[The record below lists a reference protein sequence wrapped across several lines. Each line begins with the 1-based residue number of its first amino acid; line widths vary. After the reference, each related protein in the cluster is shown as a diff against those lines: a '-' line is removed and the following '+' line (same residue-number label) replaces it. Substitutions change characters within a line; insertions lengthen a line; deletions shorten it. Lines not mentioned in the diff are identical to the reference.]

1 MSQKSNYMP
10 WKQFSFRSIILTR
23 LLLVSVPILLMG
35 VYITYRKARSAF
47 LETARQNLTE
57 SAIRNGESIEHSIQ
71 ALKINLA
78 TASDSVIL
86 KLDDSI
92 EKKAFLEQLAYTF
105 PLANNCVQL
114 VDLQKNQLTI
124 NTCNEPMFQAVK
136 LDSWPSQKNKVL
148 THPSD
153 VYIKNMPAVD
163 ETQFSNRVHQLN
175 LLFSAPVYDQKGKL
189 RYALSLK
196 TSLINR
202 EKMAPGSLS
211 GNPVVISQNG
221 TILAHPLYKRIGLN
235 INQEEDYNRLQN
247 LINSAI
253 EGRRDFLHLF
263 SFEKDGVEIVA
274 GYSSIPSPITL
285 EKNQKWIVL
294 AVSPLDYALA
304 PLRDIKNVLTNMVL
318 TLMIGNILA
327 ILYIAR
333 ELSRP
338 IEKLRDY
345 ALNKD
350 SIHSQEPIPRNFYIK
365 ELDQLATSLEAMLES
380 LKTWSDEVISSW
392 REAQNANQL
401 KNEFLATTSHELRT
415 PLNGIIGCLR
425 IIKDG
430 YCDDL
435 QEQEELLLQA
445 DYAAVHLLGIIN
457 DILDIAKIEAG
468 KLSINPEPLDL
479 KTVLTEVVNLQLV
492 HSQKKKLIFNLSN
505 WQPDVIIY
513 ADAAKF
519 KQVLLNVLSNAIKFT
534 DSGSITISTST
545 DETIAYITV
554 QDTGIGIEP
563 NQQHKLFRPFVMID
577 GTTTRKFG
585 GTGLGLAISK
595 NLMAL
600 MGGDITLFSPG
611 LGKGTTVEL
620 IIPLAASSLITKDV
634 DYYYDPSKS
643 IPH

>member
-1 MSQKSNYMP
+1 MTKKTVYMP
-10 WKQFSFRSIILTR
+10 WNQFSFRSIILTR

-57 SAIRNGESIEHSIQ
+57 SAVRNGESMERLIK
-71 ALKINLA
+71 ALKTNLA
-78 TASDSVIL
+78 TASDHVIFT
-86 KLDDSI
+86 LDESKDQQP
-92 EKKAFLEQLAYTF
+92 FLEQLANTF
-105 PLANNCVQL
+105 SSEINCVQL
-114 VDLQKNQLTI
+114 VELPTNQLI
-124 NTCNEPMFQAVK
+124 NSTCNKQIIYPVPFA
-136 LDSWPSQKNKVL
+136 DWPTQKKQIL
-148 THPSD
+148 TNSSS
-153 VYIKNMPAVD
+153 VYIQKLPTPD
-163 ETQFSNRVHQLN
+163 ENKSTSISQLN
-175 LLFSAPVYDQKGKL
+175 LLFSVPVYDQKNQLK
-189 RYALSLK
+189 YSLSIK

-202 EKMAPGSLS
+202 EKMAPGSLT
-211 GNPVVISQNG
+211 GYPVVISQNG
-221 TILAHPLYKRIGLN
+221 VILAHPLPQRIGLN
-235 INQEEDYNRLQN
+235 ITQEEDYKRLKS

-274 GYSSIPSPITL
+274 GYSSIPSPLTSD
-285 EKNQKWIVL
+285 KNQKWIVL

-304 PLRDIKNVLTNMVL
+304 PLRDIKNVLANMVL
-318 TLMIGNILA
+318 TLLIGNILA

-350 SIHSQEPIPRNFYIK
+350 NIHSQDPIPRNFYIK
-365 ELDQLATSLEAMLES
+365 ELDQLATSLDDMLES
-380 LKTWSDEVISSW
+380 LKTWGDEVVSSW

-435 QEQEELLLQA
+435 EEEKELLQQA
-445 DYAAVHLLGIIN
+445 DNAAVHLLGIIN
-457 DILDIAKIEAG
+457 DILDIAKIESG
-468 KLSINPEPLDL
+468 KLSIHPEPIEL
-479 KTVLTEVVNLQLV
+479 KKLLTEVVNLQLV
-492 HSQKKKLIFNLSN
+492 HIQKKRIILNLSN
-505 WQPDVIIY
+505 WQPNIMIY
-513 ADAAKF
+513 GDAAKL

-534 DSGSITISTST
+534 EVGSITISTVADDSMAFI
-545 DETIAYITV
+545 TIK
-554 QDTGIGIEP
+554 DTGIGIEP
-563 NQQHKLFRPFVMID
+563 SQQHKLFRPFVMID
-577 GTTTRKFG
+577 GSTTRKFG

-595 NLMAL
+595 NLISL

-611 LGKGTTVEL
+611 LGKGTTVEI
-620 IIPLAASSLITKDV
+620 IIPLAESSLIIKDSESQ
-634 DYYYDPSKS
+634 YDPSLS

>member
-1 MSQKSNYMP
+1 MP
-10 WKQFSFRSIILTR
+10 WNQFSFRSIILTR

-57 SAIRNGESIEHSIQ
+57 SAVRNGESMERLIK
-71 ALKINLA
+71 ALKTNLA
-78 TASDSVIL
+78 TASDHVIFT
-86 KLDDSI
+86 LDESKDQQP
-92 EKKAFLEQLAYTF
+92 FLEQLANTF
-105 PLANNCVQL
+105 SSEINCVQL
-114 VDLQKNQLTI
+114 VELPTNQLI
-124 NTCNEPMFQAVK
+124 NSTCNKQIIYPVPFA
-136 LDSWPSQKNKVL
+136 DWPTQKKQIL
-148 THPSD
+148 TNSSS
-153 VYIKNMPAVD
+153 VYIQKLPTPD
-163 ETQFSNRVHQLN
+163 ENKSTSISQLN
-175 LLFSAPVYDQKGKL
+175 LLFSVPVYDQKNQLK
-189 RYALSLK
+189 YSLSIK

-202 EKMAPGSLS
+202 EKMAPGSLT
-211 GNPVVISQNG
+211 GYPVVISQNG
-221 TILAHPLYKRIGLN
+221 VILAHPLPQRIGLN
-235 INQEEDYNRLQN
+235 ITQEEDYKRLKS

-274 GYSSIPSPITL
+274 GYSSIPSPLTSD
-285 EKNQKWIVL
+285 KNQKWIVL

-304 PLRDIKNVLTNMVL
+304 PLRDIKNVLANMVL
-318 TLMIGNILA
+318 TLLIGNILA

-350 SIHSQEPIPRNFYIK
+350 NIHSQDPIPRNFYIK
-365 ELDQLATSLEAMLES
+365 ELDQLATSLDDMLES
-380 LKTWSDEVISSW
+380 LKTWGDEVVSSW

-435 QEQEELLLQA
+435 EEEKELLQQA
-445 DYAAVHLLGIIN
+445 DNAAVHLLGIIN
-457 DILDIAKIEAG
+457 DILDIAKIESG
-468 KLSINPEPLDL
+468 KLSIHPEPIEL
-479 KTVLTEVVNLQLV
+479 KKLLTEVVNLQLV
-492 HSQKKKLIFNLSN
+492 HIQKKRIILNLSN
-505 WQPDVIIY
+505 WQPNIMIY
-513 ADAAKF
+513 GDAAKL

-534 DSGSITISTST
+534 EVGSITISTVADDSMAFI
-545 DETIAYITV
+545 TIK
-554 QDTGIGIEP
+554 DTGIGIEP
-563 NQQHKLFRPFVMID
+563 SQQHKLFRPFVMID
-577 GTTTRKFG
+577 GSTTRKFG

-595 NLMAL
+595 NLISL

-611 LGKGTTVEL
+611 LGKGTTVEI
-620 IIPLAASSLITKDV
+620 IIPLAESSLIIKDSESQ
-634 DYYYDPSKS
+634 YDPSLS